1 MLPIA
6 PSAPAAPAPRASK
19 RKRAQ
24 MSYLQDDDF
33 DQLDIEPP
41 EHVQNTE
48 SSDDEADGR
57 KRSIKKNPV
66 EMTAKKEPDL
76 PKKTK
81 PFRFMDLTAELRN
94 EIYEVALTEPDGL
107 TLVAKRAGHRRSIQR
122 GPISVSEDKN
132 YYGKARRRASY
143 FVRPQDGV
151 RSEQYTNLRS
161 LVPNLLASSKQIRDE
176 GSSYLYKQDF
186 ILADT
191 KALHLFVATIG
202 SHNRQLL
209 ARLTIR
215 GWTEGGHNFG
225 AFTMLQFCPNLQC
238 LFFDC
243 TLSRYRLP
251 KELARQI
258 YCDSHLFLDAIC
270 VAQGSPDAAIKIL
283 RLGDW
288 HFNKKRSVF
297 DFEVADGDPEFDQS
311 QRNEFDRELRKL
323 LTTGVRR

>member
-1 MLPIA
+1 
-6 PSAPAAPAPRASK
+6 
-19 RKRAQ
+19 
-24 MSYLQDDDF
+24 
-33 DQLDIEPP
+33 
-41 EHVQNTE
+41 
-48 SSDDEADGR
+48 
-57 KRSIKKNPV
+57 
-66 EMTAKKEPDL
+66 MTAKKEPNL

-107 TLVAKRAGHRRSIQR
+107 TLVTKRAGHRRSIQR

-132 YYGKARRRASY
+132 YYGKVRRRPPHLIH
-143 FVRPQDGV
+143 RQEGV
-151 RSEQYTNLRS
+151 RSEQYTNVRS
-161 LVPNLLASSKQIRDE
+161 LVPNLLAASKQIRDE
-176 GSSYLYKQDF
+176 GSSYLYKQEF

-215 GWTEGGHNFG
+215 GWTEGTHTQITASNVTLANEVQLSGGHNFG

-251 KELARQI
+251 RDLARQI

-270 VAQGSPDAAIKIL
+270 VAQARPDAALEIL
-283 RLGDW
+283 RFGDW
-288 HFNKKRSVF
+288 HFNKKRSPF
-297 DFEVADGDPEFDQS
+297 DFQVADGDPEFDQS
-311 QRNEFDRELRKL
+311 QRDEFDRELRKL